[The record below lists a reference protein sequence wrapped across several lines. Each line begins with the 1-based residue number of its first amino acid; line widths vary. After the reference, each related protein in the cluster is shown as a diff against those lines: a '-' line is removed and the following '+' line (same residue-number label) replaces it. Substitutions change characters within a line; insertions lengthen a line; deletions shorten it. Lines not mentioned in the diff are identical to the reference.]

1 MGESMEHRA
10 LASLSLSPTLLCPE
24 RVYDSPKCSNNKFS
38 SRRNEVSVTREWD
51 TWSKL
56 AWWKK
61 LFRSQTLGAKRH
73 QRCQLARTDS
83 DTIVRERKMA
93 TSPLRIY
100 SLADLSDNHRPK
112 RQMSAIA
119 TPWRQ
124 SSLAPDLLNEWVVSL
139 ISSPASKRASF
150 LTQRKTEEYDIS
162 NTLVSVAQAPCCA
175 PKRPNHSNTVPLL
188 ITTFCSM
195 PPLVCPKQSV
205 TLPAAKKMSDHRN
218 CSASP
223 TRNKPEKQMQMRMPN
238 GARLSANAA
247 TIIAVSSSGG
257 AAGACCGG
265 CKLPHTSN
273 TRQAVLYRTR
283 GFILPK
289 ADRT

>member
-1 MGESMEHRA
+1 
-10 LASLSLSPTLLCPE
+10 
-24 RVYDSPKCSNNKFS
+24 
-38 SRRNEVSVTREWD
+38 
-51 TWSKL
+51 
-56 AWWKK
+56 
-61 LFRSQTLGAKRH
+61 
-73 QRCQLARTDS
+73 
-83 DTIVRERKMA
+83 MA

-100 SLADLSDNHRPK
+100 SLADLSDNHQPK

-223 TRNKPEKQMQMRMPN
+223 TRNKPEKQTQMRMPN

-257 AAGACCGG
+257 
-265 CKLPHTSN
+265 LPVPAVVVASYPTLQTHA
-273 TRQAVLYRTR
+273 RQFCTGHEDSFCPKQTEHSHIRCAHCLVHNHQLATQLKTNPA
-283 GFILPK
+283 LPQ
-289 ADRT
+289 